1 MTTLA
6 YGALWFFI
14 FAVPWERLVAVPG
27 LSIVTRVAGAVALGL
42 TVLSVVVQGRVR
54 RWRLFHIAALLFVV
68 WAGFGIWYLSMSIVP
83 QKFYTFA
90 QLFVVVIMV
99 WELASTPQRQRGLLV
114 AYVFGA
120 AVPAIATIVLY
131 VQGGGTGVRYSA
143 GGADANNLAM
153 TLALGLPIAWYL
165 GMTSSQPLARWIFR
179 AYIPLCILATAL
191 SGSRG
196 GMLTLIIA
204 LLVVPLTLTLSAG
217 RLTAAIALLTL
228 SGALAVAYV
237 PDKVVE
243 RLGTTSTEVQDARFG
258 GRIKLWRAG
267 IVAFTSRPLMG
278 YGVSSFVPAIKPQ
291 LGPMALVAHNS
302 FLSVLVEEGMIGLL
316 FYLLMLLSV
325 FLSIRKLP
333 HLERR
338 FSMVLL
344 LTLCAAQTPLTWED
358 SKVAWLIMA
367 LLVGMLTLRM
377 TAARSQ
383 PRAPAM
389 PHPISQRR
397 PLAGRVMED
406 PWSSARATRGDA
418 TP

>member
-6 YGALWFFI
+6 YGALWFFV
-14 FAVPWERLVAVPG
+14 FAVPWERLVALPG
-27 LSIVTRVAGAVALGL
+27 LAIVTRVAGAVALGL
-42 TVLSVVVQGRVR
+42 TLLSILVLGRFR
-54 RWRLFHIAALLFVV
+54 RWRLFHMAAFLFVV
-68 WAGFGIWYLSMSIVP
+68 WAGFGVWYLGMSVVP
-83 QKFYTFA
+83 QKFYTFV
-90 QLFVVVIMV
+90 QLFVVLIMV

-114 AYVFGA
+114 AYVLGA

-131 VQGGGTGVRYSA
+131 VQQGGSGVRYSA

-165 GMTSSQPLARWIFR
+165 GMTASQPLARWIFR
-179 AYIPLCILATAL
+179 AYIPLCILATGL

-196 GMLTLIIA
+196 GMLTLMVA

-228 SGALAVAYV
+228 SGALAVTYV
-237 PDKVVE
+237 PDRVVE

-267 IVAFTSRPLMG
+267 LIAYTRRPLMG
-278 YGVSSFVPAIKPQ
+278 YGVSSFVPAVKPQ

-316 FYLLMLLSV
+316 FFLLMLLSV

-338 FSMVLL
+338 FAMVLL
-344 LTLCAAQTPLTWED
+344 LTLCAALTPLTWED
-358 SKVAWLIMA
+358 SKVAWLVMA
-367 LLVGMLTLRM
+367 ILAGMSTVRM

-383 PRAPAM
+383 RRAPAV
-389 PHPISQRR
+389 PHPTSQRR
-397 PLAGRVMED
+397 PLAGRAMEG
-406 PWSSARATRGDA
+406 PWSSARPGET